1 MSRTH
6 PDSVPWHGEKDFLG
20 VAGTTQDQTGET
32 AKLEAFLPSALTTSD
47 FFMRH

>member
-6 PDSVPWHGEKDFLG
+6 PDSVPWRGEKVFLG
-20 VAGTTQDQTGET
+20 VVGTNEDQTGET

>member
-6 PDSVPWHGEKDFLG
+6 PDSVPWHGEKGFPG